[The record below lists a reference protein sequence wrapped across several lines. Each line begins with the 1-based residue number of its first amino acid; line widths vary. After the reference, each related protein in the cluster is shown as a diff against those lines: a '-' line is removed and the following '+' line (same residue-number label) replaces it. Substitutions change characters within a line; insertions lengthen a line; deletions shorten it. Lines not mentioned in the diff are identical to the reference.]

1 MDKNY
6 KITLSKEVARE
17 CAWGVLAKISKI
29 EDHIEKSL
37 LLEIINKEFGDKIQ
51 DLPKM
56 TEKDVENFEVIIQFL
71 NNIFNKMQGEN

>member
-29 EDHIEKSL
+29 EDTIEKV
-37 LLEIINKEFGDKIQ
+37 FY
-51 DLPKM
+51 
-56 TEKDVENFEVIIQFL
+56 
-71 NNIFNKMQGEN
+71 